1 MGFFDEIGDKLNN
14 VADKATEK
22 VNSMNETNRLR
33 GELLAEEQKLE
44 QLYAGLG
51 RRIYDIAKGDPT
63 SILSEECK
71 AVTESEARAAFLRE
85 QLEPKPVVQPEPE
98 PVVQPEPQP
107 VIPPEPQP
115 VVQPAPQPVIPP
127 KPQPAVQ
134 PEPRPASLTHN
145 PYAAPAQDSAD
156 TAPKYKKFC
165 PQCGS
170 PNVNNAK
177 FCPTCGTPL
186 SF

>member
-33 GELLAEEQKLE
+33 GELSAEEQKLE

-71 AVTESEARAAFLRE
+71 AVTESEAKVASLKE
-85 QLEPKPVVQPEPE
+85 QLEPK

-115 VVQPAPQPVIPP
+115 VIPP
-127 KPQPAVQ
+127 KPQPAVLQ
-134 PEPRPASLTHN
+134 EPRPASLTHN